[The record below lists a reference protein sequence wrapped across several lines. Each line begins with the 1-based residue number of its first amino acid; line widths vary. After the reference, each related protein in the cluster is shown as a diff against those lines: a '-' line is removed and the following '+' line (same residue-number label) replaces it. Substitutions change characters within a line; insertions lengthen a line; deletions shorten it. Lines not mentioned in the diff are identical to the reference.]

1 MKKKLFAFLGV
12 AVMLMGTLTGCGETK
27 ETKKEP
33 EEIVHIDESEIDA
46 MFTNPDK
53 FAGKYVK
60 LVGQLIDAPQKE
72 EDTTAL
78 QLYYDIDNY
87 TQTYIVYTANA
98 DGISNQD
105 YVYVDGKIDG
115 KFSGENYFGSAVECP
130 LIVDATVT
138 KGSYLDIVT
147 PTIAE
152 ITPAV
157 SQDQNGVIVSVDKV
171 EYAKNETRVYVTINN
186 TTDYNYSCGTY
197 GAKLLVNGNQV
208 DQSSD
213 SMTIYNCSE
222 LTELSY
228 DVMAGVSASGV
239 LIYPAIEQN
248 VPFQFILPDSY
259 SDNYDLMFTNYMI
272 DVPVE

>member
-33 EEIVHIDESEIDA
+33 EEIVYIDESEI
-46 MFTNPDK
+46 
-53 FAGKYVK
+53 
-60 LVGQLIDAPQKE
+60 
-72 EDTTAL
+72 
-78 QLYYDIDNY
+78 
-87 TQTYIVYTANA
+87 
-98 DGISNQD
+98 D

-171 EYAKNETRVYVTINN
+171 E
-186 TTDYNYSCGTY
+186 
-197 GAKLLVNGNQV
+197 
-208 DQSSD
+208 
-213 SMTIYNCSE
+213 
-222 LTELSY
+222 
-228 DVMAGVSASGV
+228 
-239 LIYPAIEQN
+239 
-248 VPFQFILPDSY
+248 
-259 SDNYDLMFTNYMI
+259 
-272 DVPVE
+272 

>member
-33 EEIVHIDESEIDA
+33 EEIVYIDESEIDA

-98 DGISNQD
+98 DGI
-105 YVYVDGKIDG
+105 
-115 KFSGENYFGSAVECP
+115 
-130 LIVDATVT
+130 
-138 KGSYLDIVT
+138 
-147 PTIAE
+147 
-152 ITPAV
+152 
-157 SQDQNGVIVSVDKV
+157 
-171 EYAKNETRVYVTINN
+171 
-186 TTDYNYSCGTY
+186 
-197 GAKLLVNGNQV
+197 
-208 DQSSD
+208 
-213 SMTIYNCSE
+213 
-222 LTELSY
+222 
-228 DVMAGVSASGV
+228 
-239 LIYPAIEQN
+239 
-248 VPFQFILPDSY
+248 
-259 SDNYDLMFTNYMI
+259 
-272 DVPVE
+272 